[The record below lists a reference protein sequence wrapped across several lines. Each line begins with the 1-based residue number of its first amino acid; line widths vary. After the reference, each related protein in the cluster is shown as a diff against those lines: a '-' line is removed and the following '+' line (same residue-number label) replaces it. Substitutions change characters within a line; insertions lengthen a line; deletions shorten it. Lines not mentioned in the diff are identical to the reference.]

1 MNEETVLETS
11 KNSNEDISSSE
22 TSNLDNSQEVHTSEP
37 VQVQDYTE
45 LLEQVQQ
52 INQKL
57 DNITNLSIVCMVG
70 VGMIVGI
77 IACNIFQNILNLKG
91 SFKWI
96 Y

>member
-37 VQVQDYTE
+37 VQ
-45 LLEQVQQ
+45 Q

-77 IACNIFQNILNLKG
+77 IACNIFSKY
-91 SFKWI
+91 FKS
-96 Y
+96 

>member
-77 IACNIFQNILNLKG
+77 IACNIYIKLYM
-91 SFKWI
+91 SF
-96 Y
+96 

>member
-11 KNSNEDISSSE
+11 KNSNEDISFSE

-37 VQVQDYTE
+37 LQVQDYTE

-77 IACNIFQNILNLKG
+77 IACNIFSKY
-91 SFKWI
+91 FKS
-96 Y
+96 

>member
-11 KNSNEDISSSE
+11 KNSNEDISSFE

-77 IACNIFQNILNLKG
+77 IACNIFSKY
-91 SFKWI
+91 FKS
-96 Y
+96 

>member
-77 IACNIFQNILNLKG
+77 IACNIFSKY
-91 SFKWI
+91 FKS
-96 Y
+96 YN

>member
-22 TSNLDNSQEVHTSEP
+22 TPNLDNSQEVHTSEP

-77 IACNIFQNILNLKG
+77 IACNIFSKY
-91 SFKWI
+91 FKS
-96 Y
+96 

>member
-37 VQVQDYTE
+37 LQVQDYTE

-77 IACNIFQNILNLKG
+77 IACNIFSKY
-91 SFKWI
+91 FKS
-96 Y
+96 

>member
-77 IACNIFQNILNLKG
+77 IACNIF
-91 SFKWI
+91 
-96 Y
+96 

>member
-77 IACNIFQNILNLKG
+77 IACNIFSKY
-91 SFKWI
+91 FKS
-96 Y
+96 

>member
-22 TSNLDNSQEVHTSEP
+22 TSNLDNSQEVHSSEP

-77 IACNIFQNILNLKG
+77 IACNIFSKY
-91 SFKWI
+91 FKS
-96 Y
+96 

>member
-37 VQVQDYTE
+37 IQVQDYTE

-77 IACNIFQNILNLKG
+77 IACNIFSKY
-91 SFKWI
+91 FKS
-96 Y
+96 

>member
-11 KNSNEDISSSE
+11 ENNNEDISSSE

-70 VGMIVGI
+70 VGMIVGT
-77 IACNIFQNILNLKG
+77 IACNIFSKY
-91 SFKWI
+91 FKS
-96 Y
+96 

>member
-77 IACNIFQNILNLKG
+77 IACNIYIKY
-91 SFKWI
+91 FKS
-96 Y
+96 

>member
-1 MNEETVLETS
+1 MNEE
-11 KNSNEDISSSE
+11 N
-22 TSNLDNSQEVHTSEP
+22 NLDVSTDIVESVPSSKTSDLDNNQEVHMSEP
-37 VQVQDYTE
+37 VQAQDYTE

-77 IACNIFQNILNLKG
+77 IACNIFSKY
-91 SFKWI
+91 FKS
-96 Y
+96 

>member
-11 KNSNEDISSSE
+11 KNSNEDMSSSE

-77 IACNIFQNILNLKG
+77 IACNIFSKY
-91 SFKWI
+91 FKS
-96 Y
+96 

>member
-11 KNSNEDISSSE
+11 KNNNEDISSSE

-37 VQVQDYTE
+37 VQTQDCTE
-45 LLEQVQQ
+45 LVEQAQQ

-70 VGMIVGI
+70 VGLLVGI
-77 IACNIFQNILNLKG
+77 MACNIF
-91 SFKWI
+91 SRYFKA
-96 Y
+96 

>member
-45 LLEQVQQ
+45 LLEQQ

-77 IACNIFQNILNLKG
+77 IACNIFSKY
-91 SFKWI
+91 FKS
-96 Y
+96 

>member
-77 IACNIFQNILNLKG
+77 IVCNIFSKY
-91 SFKWI
+91 FKS
-96 Y
+96 

>member
-22 TSNLDNSQEVHTSEP
+22 TSNLNNSQEVHTSEP
-37 VQVQDYTE
+37 VQAQDYTE

-77 IACNIFQNILNLKG
+77 IACNIFSKY
-91 SFKWI
+91 FKS
-96 Y
+96 

>member
-77 IACNIFQNILNLKG
+77 IACNIF
-91 SFKWI
+91 SRYFKS
-96 Y
+96 